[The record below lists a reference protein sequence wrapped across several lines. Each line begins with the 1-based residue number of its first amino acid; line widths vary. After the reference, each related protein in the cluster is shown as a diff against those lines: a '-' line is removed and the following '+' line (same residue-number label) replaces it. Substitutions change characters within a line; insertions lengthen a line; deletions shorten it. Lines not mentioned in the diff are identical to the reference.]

1 MPIAPEGTGDILD
14 TDEARLIVLN
24 PRYPYRRNGEDGS
37 PALAFAQDAVAA
49 RSAQRRHR
57 NQLVFL
63 APDARRLEELEEA
76 VREHLAWKDITGRVK
91 QLDLTPNQVDLA
103 TTRLGSAND
112 VTEQRI
118 STTYIW
124 VIYPYQPDPSRPL
137 ELSVIK
143 AESQSPELALRVS
156 EKLNREGAL
165 AAVHSSRNIHHYLAG
180 PLKAVWERGYVS
192 VGNCG
197 TCTPPT
203 PTCRACGTGQCS
215 KPDCGTRSTRS
226 HGNRTDS
233 PSPPTATRPAA
244 NSTGWRSRT
253 TTHSASSRT
262 LSCLSARTSRCT
274 SVRLDP

>member
-1 MPIAPEGTGDILD
+1 VPIAPEGTGDILD

-118 STTYIW
+118 STT
-124 VIYPYQPDPSRPL
+124 
-137 ELSVIK
+137 
-143 AESQSPELALRVS
+143 
-156 EKLNREGAL
+156 
-165 AAVHSSRNIHHYLAG
+165 SSG
-180 PLKAVWERGYVS
+180 S
-192 VGNCG
+192 S
-197 TCTPPT
+197 T
-203 PTCRACGTGQCS
+203 PT
-215 KPDCGTRSTRS
+215 
-226 HGNRTDS
+226 S
-233 PSPPTATRPAA
+233 PTRPGPW
-244 NSTGWRSRT
+244 NCR
-253 TTHSASSRT
+253 
-262 LSCLSARTSRCT
+262 
-274 SVRLDP
+274 

>member
-1 MPIAPEGTGDILD
+1 MLDSNNRLARTIFVGSAATLMSAHKGIDQRGIWLGTAVPGDTVAHFSSALHVLADQATYLYSDTARYWYDTQASIGRAAKDIAERLRDRPEEVQAEIVRRLQPLARRSRGDFAAVPIAPEGTGDILD

-118 STTYIW
+118 STT
-124 VIYPYQPDPSRPL
+124 
-137 ELSVIK
+137 
-143 AESQSPELALRVS
+143 
-156 EKLNREGAL
+156 
-165 AAVHSSRNIHHYLAG
+165 SSG
-180 PLKAVWERGYVS
+180 S
-192 VGNCG
+192 S
-197 TCTPPT
+197 T
-203 PTCRACGTGQCS
+203 PT
-215 KPDCGTRSTRS
+215 
-226 HGNRTDS
+226 S
-233 PSPPTATRPAA
+233 PTRPGPW
-244 NSTGWRSRT
+244 NCR
-253 TTHSASSRT
+253 
-262 LSCLSARTSRCT
+262 
-274 SVRLDP
+274 